1 MLLLSWSKSTGESRR
16 INPKIK
22 HNWFRFWLKQI
33 VILYFSL
40 FRNSSM
46 IIPWNS
52 NLFTFGNVNEIAYS
66 VFTSKALNVALK
78 QLKQKIV
85 YQNYL
90 YLSGIIAEHVSTL
103 VLYELEIDSIS
114 MIAQSFTLFTSPVIV
129 WRMGSFIDFPPS
141 LPAKSLMF

>member
-1 MLLLSWSKSTGESRR
+1 
-16 INPKIK
+16 
-22 HNWFRFWLKQI
+22 
-33 VILYFSL
+33 
-40 FRNSSM
+40 M

-85 YQNYL
+85 YQKYL

-129 WRMGSFIDFPPS
+129 
-141 LPAKSLMF
+141 